1 MANREKQ
8 AEVLRRTQAKR
19 KEQKK
24 EQVLKAIAQIQKQKK
39 PLTFK
44 NIATVAG
51 CSISYLY
58 KWDEIKAYIHE
69 LQQQNQN
76 TLNPI
81 EEDNKDRP
89 HSIKTLHEVAKQR
102 IRDLEATIKDLKH
115 QNEKLRG
122 HVAEIYELRNEN
134 ERLRTQLRELIN
146 PTLSSKVIP
155 IQTSTKKNARRD
167 TRGESLSSLAK
178 PGDGADAPFGGQMRT
193 SPFPHESWSQEASPG
208 LSEVTDPVDSII
220 ELILDLEIK
229 VGKKLKE
236 EIANHEPEQVIS
248 SIEAFKQYRDSH
260 DVKSQEACLL
270 SMIREEAEPNT
281 ESKSK
286 TKKAQKKVVLTP
298 NKPDKKLMSADSLKQ
313 LSNLFHNKDD

>member
-1 MANREKQ
+1 MAKKHSREKQ
-8 AEVLRRTQAKR
+8 AEVLRRTQAQR

-24 EQVLKAIAQIQKQKK
+24 EQVLKAITEIQKQKK

-69 LQQQNQN
+69 MQQQKQT

-89 HSIKTLHEVAKQR
+89 HSLKTLHEVAKQR

-122 HVAEIYELRNEN
+122 HVTEIYELRDEN
-134 ERLRTQLRELIN
+134 ERLRTQLRELMN
-146 PTLSSKVIP
+146 PASDSKVIP
-155 IQTSTKKNARRD
+155 IKASGKKKV
-167 TRGESLSSLAK
+167 SSSLPK
-178 PGDGADAPFGGQMRT
+178 TEDST
-193 SPFPHESWSQEASPG
+193 
-208 LSEVTDPVDSII
+208 DSII
-220 ELILDLEIK
+220 ESIK
-229 VGKKLKE
+229 ELGLKIGNKLKL
-236 EIANHEPEQVIS
+236 EIANREPAQVKL

-286 TKKAQKKVVLTP
+286 AKNTQQKVASTQKQPT
-298 NKPDKKLMSADSLKQ
+298 KKLMSADKLKQ
-313 LSNLFHNKDD
+313 LSNLFNKDD

>member
-1 MANREKQ
+1 MAKKHSREKQ
-8 AEVLRRTQAKR
+8 AEVLRRTQAQR

-24 EQVLKAIAQIQKQKK
+24 EQVLKAIAEIQKLKK

-69 LQQQNQN
+69 MQQQKKT
-76 TLNPI
+76 TLNSI
-81 EEDNKDRP
+81 EEDSKDRP
-89 HSIKTLHEVAKQR
+89 HSLKTLHEVAKQR

-122 HVAEIYELRNEN
+122 HVTEIYELRDEN

-146 PTLSSKVIP
+146 PTLLSKVIP
-155 IQTSTKKNARRD
+155 IQASSKKNIP
-167 TRGESLSSLAK
+167 SSPSEAK
-178 PGDGADAPFGGQMRT
+178 NST
-193 SPFPHESWSQEASPG
+193 
-208 LSEVTDPVDSII
+208 DSIVESI
-220 ELILDLEIK
+220 KELGLK
-229 VGKKLKE
+229 VGNKLKL
-236 EIANHEPEQVIS
+236 EIANREPEQVRL

-260 DVKSQEACLL
+260 DVKSPVACLL

-281 ESKSK
+281 ESKPKAKK
-286 TKKAQKKVVLTP
+286 TQPQVVSTP
-298 NKPDKKLMSADSLKQ
+298 KQSAKKLMSPDKLKQ
-313 LSNLFHNKDD
+313 LSNLFNSKDEQ

>member
-1 MANREKQ
+1 MAKKHSREKQ
-8 AEVLRRTQAKR
+8 AEVLRRTQAQR

-24 EQVLKAIAQIQKQKK
+24 EQVLKAIAEIQKQKK

-69 LQQQNQN
+69 MQQQKQN

-89 HSIKTLHEVAKQR
+89 HSLKTLHEVAKQR
-102 IRDLEATIKDLKH
+102 IRDLEGTIKDLKH

-122 HVAEIYELRNEN
+122 HVTEIYELRDEN
-134 ERLRTQLRELIN
+134 KRLRTQLRELIN
-146 PTLSSKVIP
+146 PVSSSKVVP
-155 IQTSTKKNARRD
+155 IQISGKKNA
-167 TRGESLSSLAK
+167 LSS
-178 PGDGADAPFGGQMRT
+178 PPET
-193 SPFPHESWSQEASPG
+193 E
-208 LSEVTDPVDSII
+208 DSII
-220 ELILDLEIK
+220 ESIKELGLK
-229 VGKKLKE
+229 VGNKLKK
-236 EIANHEPEQVIS
+236 EIISRKSEQVQL

-281 ESKSK
+281 ESKPK
-286 TKKAQKKVVLTP
+286 AKKARTKVIPVLD
-298 NKPDKKLMSADSLKQ
+298 KPTKKLMSSDKLKQ
-313 LSNLFHNKDD
+313 LSNLFNSKND

>member
-1 MANREKQ
+1 MAKKHSREKQ
-8 AEVLRRTQAKR
+8 AEVLRRTQAQR

-24 EQVLKAIAQIQKQKK
+24 EQVLKAIAEIQKQKQ

-69 LQQQNQN
+69 MQQQKQN

-81 EEDNKDRP
+81 EENSKDRP
-89 HSIKTLHEVAKQR
+89 HSLKTLHEVAKQR
-102 IRDLEATIKDLKH
+102 IRDLETTIKDLKH

-122 HVAEIYELRNEN
+122 HVTEIYELRDEN
-134 ERLRTQLRELIN
+134 ERLRIQLRELIS
-146 PTLSSKVIP
+146 PAPSSKVIP
-155 IQTSTKKNARRD
+155 IQASAKNQTS
-167 TRGESLSSLAK
+167 SS
-178 PGDGADAPFGGQMRT
+178 T
-193 SPFPHESWSQEASPG
+193 SEAEDS
-208 LSEVTDPVDSII
+208 TDLII
-220 ELILDLEIK
+220 ESIQELGLK
-229 VGKKLKE
+229 VANKLKS
-236 EIANHEPEQVIS
+236 EITSREPEQVQL

-281 ESKSK
+281 ESKPKAKK
-286 TKKAQKKVVLTP
+286 TQRKVVSTP
-298 NKPDKKLMSADSLKQ
+298 KQSAKKLMSADKLKQ
-313 LSNLFHNKDD
+313 LSNLFNSKDD